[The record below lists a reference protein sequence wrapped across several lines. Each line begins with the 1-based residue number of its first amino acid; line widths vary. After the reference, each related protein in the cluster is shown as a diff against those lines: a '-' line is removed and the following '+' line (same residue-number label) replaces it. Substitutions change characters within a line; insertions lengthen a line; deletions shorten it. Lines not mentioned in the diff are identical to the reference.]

1 MLIKAFSVA
10 SKAHKGQK
18 DKAGRAYILHPV
30 NVALRTKGIKQK
42 TVALLH
48 DIVEDTNI
56 TLDDLKKLGF
66 DNEIVNAVAAITKKS
81 GEKYENYLKR
91 VKNNEIAKDVKI
103 ADLQHNSNLNRLK
116 EITPK
121 DIARKKKYQTAI
133 EYLCA

>member
-30 NVALRTKGIKQK
+30 NVALRTKGIKRK

-121 DIARKKKYQTAI
+121 DIARKKK
-133 EYLCA
+133 